1 MKEIAL
7 LLDKSGSMLSLQKT
21 TVKAVNNF
29 ICEQKSIHPEQ
40 RLSLIQFN
48 EKQSWTYEH
57 QKLNEIQSF
66 GIKDYQP
73 SGLTAIYDTLGAV
86 IKKYENKS
94 SEVTIAI
101 LTDGFENA
109 SQKFT
114 AEKIRKKIKQLEK
127 KKKWKFIYLGADAS
141 TFLDAEILGISKKN
155 TAQIEA
161 SEKGIPIAF
170 SLISKKLR
178 EV

>member
-7 LLDKSGSMLSLQKT
+7 LLDKSGSMTNLQKT

-29 ICEQKSIHPEQ
+29 ICEQKSIHPKQ

-48 EKQSWTYEH
+48 EKPSWTYEY
-57 QKLNEIQSF
+57 QKLKDIPSLEH
-66 GIKDYQP
+66 KDYQP
-73 SGLTAIYDTLGAV
+73 SGLTAIYDTLGDV
-86 IKKYENKS
+86 IKKYENNNT
-94 SEVTIAI
+94 EVTIAL
-101 LTDGFENA
+101 LTDGYENA

-114 AEKIRKKIKQLEK
+114 AKNIRKKIKQLEK
-127 KKKWKFIYLGADAS
+127 DKKWKFIYLGADAS
-141 TFLDAEILGISKKN
+141 TFLDAEILGISKQN
-155 TAQIEA
+155 TIQIEA

-170 SLISKKLR
+170 SLIQKKLS

>member
-7 LLDKSGSMLSLQKT
+7 LLDKSGSMLSLQKA

-29 ICEQKSIHPEQ
+29 ICEQKSIHPKQ

-57 QKLNEIQSF
+57 QKLNEITAFSC
-66 GIKDYQP
+66 KDYQP

-86 IKKYENKS
+86 IEKYEKLGT
-94 SEVTIAI
+94 EVTVAL

-114 AEKIRKKIKQLEK
+114 AAKIRKKIKQLEK
-127 KKKWKFIYLGADAS
+127 KKKWKFIYLGAQAS

-155 TAQIEA
+155 TAQINA
-161 SEKGIPIAF
+161 SEKGMPIAF
-170 SLISKKLR
+170 SLISKMVR
-178 EV
+178 EL